1 MYVAE
6 YHNMQLHQRDT
17 DMKKIMNNRILIS
30 VLGLICVFIGV
41 FFSSILIVGLLPFL
55 LLLVG
60 VLKIYE
66 LNEDKH

>member
-1 MYVAE
+1 
-6 YHNMQLHQRDT
+6 MQLHQRDT

-55 LLLVG
+55 LLLIG

>member
-1 MYVAE
+1 
-6 YHNMQLHQRDT
+6 
-17 DMKKIMNNRILIS
+17 MKKNRIMIS
-30 VLGLICVFIGV
+30 IIGFICVFIGV

-55 LLLVG
+55 LILLG